1 MSLLVD
7 NLGKDYPTRGE
18 PLAVLRGVNLQLQ
31 RGDALAVMGPS
42 GSGKSTLLH
51 ILGTLDTPTRGRVS
65 LDGVDPFTLSEW
77 RLADFR
83 NRRIG
88 FVFQDHHLL
97 PQCTVLENVLIPTLV
112 SGNGDTKIET
122 YARQLLERV
131 GLSQRLDHRPAEL
144 SGGERQRVALARA
157 LARDPDVL
165 LLDEPM
171 AALDPHTRGTVRAEL
186 HDLLRELAL
195 PALLVTHDFED
206 AAALA
211 DRVGVLGEGR
221 LRQLGSAD
229 DLLGS
234 PADLF
239 VARLAGANVL
249 SGVAAPAPNG
259 LTAVLLDD
267 GPTVYAADAGS
278 GRTEVVVYPWDVSL
292 ARAAP
297 DDSALN
303 HIREEIVSLTPLGNR
318 ARVRLRTLTA
328 EITTT
333 SAERLQLRPGE
344 TVVASF
350 KATQVRLL
358 PGG

>member
-1 MSLLVD
+1 MVPLRLDLSLPRRSFDLELRLEVEGETVALV
-7 NLGKDYPTRGE
+7 
-18 PLAVLRGVNLQLQ
+18 
-31 RGDALAVMGPS
+31 GPS
-42 GSGKSTLLH
+42 GAGKTSLLRAVA
-51 ILGTLDTPTRGRVS
+51 G
-65 LDGVDPFTLSEW
+65 
-77 RLADFR
+77 LAKPVHGSIACGDDVWFDAA
-83 NRRIG
+83 RRIDRRPEERSDG
-88 FVFQDHHLL
+88 YVFQEYALFPHLSVEQNVTFGGGSADGL
-97 PQCTVLENVLIPTLV
+97 LRRLRLEHLA
-112 SGNGDTKIET
+112 G
-122 YARQLLERV
+122 A
-131 GLSQRLDHRPAEL
+131 RPAEL
-144 SGGERQRVALARA
+144 SGGERQRVAIARA
-157 LARDPDVL
+157 LARRPRVL

-211 DRVGVLGEGR
+211 DRVGVLADGR
-221 LRQLGSAD
+221 LRQLGTAA

-234 PADLF
+234 PADPF

-249 SGVAAPAPNG
+249 SGVAARAPNG

-267 GPTVYAADAGS
+267 GPTVFAADVAS

-292 ARAAP
+292 AREAP

-303 HIREEIVSLTPLGNR
+303 HISDEIVSLTPLGNR

-333 SAERLQLRPGE
+333 STERLHLRPGD

-358 PGG
+358 PSG